1 MRSSNFEVRSIL
13 QYTKIDNNST
23 IIPFIEIL
31 QQNNILIIVS
41 TFFREFTNKCTIVS
55 FKIEYV
61 NKDIQQKWILSKKT
75 MTLSYC
81 FSQRPAKQMFKYST
95 KHYLGPET
103 ARPLWLPKILL
114 YEEGNSCFFFFFF
127 FFFFW
132 FLTFSLI

>member
-1 MRSSNFEVRSIL
+1 MRSSNFEVRNIL

-81 FSQRPAKQMFKYST
+81 FSKGPA
-95 KHYLGPET
+95 
-103 ARPLWLPKILL
+103 
-114 YEEGNSCFFFFFF
+114 
-127 FFFFW
+127 
-132 FLTFSLI
+132 